1 MLYHP
6 TFNINGLIIRISM
19 NIRHFLGDGSEQAS
33 NSQTEMDQ
41 NENHDYTFIGNDD
54 ANEIILIS
62 SMYWRGSTI

>member
-19 NIRHFLGDGSEQAS
+19 NIRHFLGDGSGQAS